1 MGVGMSIDAYVTL
14 KIFTI
19 DREMYEKYHNCVRH
33 DLLAEVAARAID
45 GLGEYYQAHPKQGA
59 VTLDAFE
66 LWYVGNTKLALPMM
80 ALTRAFLQ
88 KAREAVITADL
99 IEEMRKQ
106 WVEHKVST
114 RLQDV
119 LNGVTG
125 NVSLADHIEQ
135 ARDQLNS
142 NVVSPV
148 APSMGITSPLLAP
161 LHPVGDGYEW
171 SIEELNIALGPARR
185 GDFIL
190 VGACYEM
197 GKTSFCLSQAIH
209 WIIGAPPKGAAPTV
223 LILNN
228 EEETYKLRDRCLTIA
243 TGMTG
248 KEIEANRGKAF
259 TKADKAG
266 VDDHTL
272 TFQRIHGMT
281 ARQVERIVDEVNPC
295 VVIINRLDKVNIREK
310 RDDSNADRYGN
321 LGLWARNLAAT
332 GRLVLG
338 IVQVGSEAAGLRK
351 VYGNHIYGSK
361 TLIQGEADAIILLGG
376 EGPDDPIR
384 GINIPK
390 NKLVGGPRSIESSR
404 HAYCEVTFDAA
415 RCVFKGGTI
424 GGHRT

>member
-1 MGVGMSIDAYVTL
+1 MGVEVSIDAYVTL
-14 KIFTI
+14 KVFLN
-19 DREMYEKYHNCVRH
+19 DRTMWDVYHNHIRH

-45 GLGEYYQAHPKQGA
+45 GVGEYYKAHPVCGS
-59 VTLDAFE
+59 VSVDEFE
-66 LWYVGNTKLALPMM
+66 LWYMGRKNMSLPMI
-80 ALTRAFLQ
+80 ALSRAFFD
-88 KAREAVITADL
+88 KVREATITPAL
-99 IEEMRKQ
+99 IETLTQQ

-114 RLQDV
+114 KLQDV

-125 NVSLADHIEQ
+125 NISLADHIEA
-135 ARDQLNS
+135 ARDQLNAH
-142 NVVSPV
+142 VVSPV
-148 APSMGITSPLLAP
+148 APAMGVSSPLLAP
-161 LHPVGDGYEW
+161 LHPAGSGYEW
-171 SIEELNIALGPARR
+171 GIEELNISLGPARR

-190 VGACYEM
+190 VGACWEL
-197 GKTSFCLSQAIH
+197 GKTSFCLSQAMH
-209 WIIGAPPKGAAPTV
+209 WITKAPPKGAAPVV
-223 LILNN
+223 LVLNN
-228 EEETYKLRDRCLTIA
+228 EEETYKLRDRCLTCV

-248 KEIEANRGKAF
+248 KEIEVDL
-259 TKADKAG
+259 DKALIAAEIQG

-272 TFQRIHGMT
+272 QLQKIHGKSV
-281 ARQVERIVDEVNPC
+281 RQVERIVEEVDPA
-295 VVIINRLDKVNIREK
+295 VVIINRLDKINIKER

-404 HAYCEVTFDAA
+404 HAYCEVTFDGA

-424 GGHRT
+424 GPSN